1 MRIPFMRREP
11 KPFAEVSAED
21 AIARVA
27 RGAVLVDVRTGLE
40 FGKAHAEG
48 ARHIPLELVARRA
61 AELPAGAEVVVI
73 CQSGHRSALAARSLA
88 KRGYSVSSVLGGT
101 PAWKQA
107 GGAMNVKPYRS
118 PGVSH

>member
-1 MRIPFMRREP
+1 MRIPFLRREP

-27 RGAVLVDVRTGLE
+27 GGAVLVDVRTGLE
-40 FGKAHAEG
+40 FGKGHAEG
-48 ARHIPLELVARRA
+48 ARNIPLELVARRA

-118 PGVSH
+118 PWTSH

>member
-1 MRIPFMRREP
+1 MRIPFLRREP

-27 RGAVLVDVRTGLE
+27 GGAVLVDVRTGLE

-48 ARHIPLELVARRA
+48 ARNIPLELVARRA

-118 PGVSH
+118 PWTSH